1 MSTRPPKYTV
11 DQIQKLLETYI
22 EGRGSYGPIS
32 ASEAADW
39 LNRHLSLNPPLSYR
53 DLTRKPLVKE
63 FIKSFNERLAT
74 QAFPPALSTE
84 ENVRDE
90 GLIDIDQAVAQIK
103 DEESL
108 RECLQKANIY
118 ISRKNQE
125 LEAIRSA
132 ARDRERVELLLT
144 AAKDNYEA
152 KSNECETLKAQNVKL
167 AAQNQTLRTNISKL
181 RKYIDHYLY
190 DEISKAHFKEIR
202 LDPVDDPPNLP
213 TNLEELCPADDDI
226 QESVETFYGDVIS
239 TEKADLLDK
248 FDAL

>member
-11 DQIQKLLETYI
+11 EQIQQLLETYI

-32 ASEAADW
+32 ASEAAEW
-39 LNRHLSLNPPLSYR
+39 LNKHLSLDPPLSYR
-53 DLTRKPLVKE
+53 DLTRKPPVKA

-103 DEESL
+103 DEKSL
-108 RECLQKANIY
+108 REYLQKANIY

-152 KSNECETLKAQNVKL
+152 KSTECETLRNQNVKL
-167 AAQNQTLRTNISKL
+167 KAQNSSLRANISKL
-181 RKYIDHYLY
+181 KKYINFYLY

-213 TNLEELCPADDDI
+213 TNLEELCPASDDI
-226 QESVETFYGDVIS
+226 QESVETFYGEVIS

>member
-11 DQIQKLLETYI
+11 EQIQQLLETYI

-32 ASEAADW
+32 ASEAAEW
-39 LNRHLSLNPPLSYR
+39 LNKHLSLDPPLSYR
-53 DLTRKPLVKE
+53 DLTRKPPVKA

-90 GLIDIDQAVAQIK
+90 GLIDIDGAVARIK
-103 DEESL
+103 DEAAL
-108 RECLQKANIY
+108 RTCLAKANMA
-118 ISRKNQE
+118 ISRKADE
-125 LEAIRSA
+125 CEALRKA
-132 ARDRERVELLLT
+132 LRDMEKYKSLLDT
-144 AAKDNYEA
+144 AKATYEA
-152 KSNECETLKAQNVKL
+152 KCAECKKYQEKNTLLHRQNAALRSNNDKYK
-167 AAQNQTLRTNISKL
+167 
-181 RKYIDHYLY
+181 KYIDHYLY

-213 TNLEELCPADDDI
+213 TNLQELCPADDDI
-226 QESVETFYGDVIS
+226 QESVETFYGEVIS